1 MTNVLRTVCIVYIL
15 TRVFCRWR
23 HRLMSS
29 SLENHVNLCNN
40 SSTDVSKQVQSHLQ
54 QLTWQYDT
62 RTETPFSRWIYVDRF
77 DPLVFPL
84 RLFQNRTFGNKWWL
98 FNGPMSSVTQPS
110 VSKHWRKHKILTP
123 NVWPHPFFINRRIP
137 RGRDVAALTPG
148 LQCQSILTLSLHSL
162 KVY

>member
-1 MTNVLRTVCIVYIL
+1 
-15 TRVFCRWR
+15 
-23 HRLMSS
+23 MSS

-40 SSTDVSKQVQSHLQ
+40 SITDVSKQVQSQLQ

-62 RTETPFSRWIYVDRF
+62 RTETCLCTLLYIILLLPFSPSFSRWIYVDRF

-84 RLFQNRTFGNKWWL
+84 RLFRNRTFGNKWWL

-123 NVWPHPFFINRRIP
+123 QRLASSFLHKPSGSSGK
-137 RGRDVAALTPG
+137 GRYAALTPG